1 MQTGFATIIQ
11 QLTQV
16 LYPFSTKRILQSA
29 QKKMD
34 MALIY
39 FFSFRSFVLRKLV
52 ICFPIGNIIKMSDDA
67 PKHHRTKF
75 PPLDFFIYLKNS
87 PAKSLQDLTF
97 SKTLA
102 LYFGFAFRER
112 LV

>member
-1 MQTGFATIIQ
+1 
-11 QLTQV
+11 
-16 LYPFSTKRILQSA
+16 
-29 QKKMD
+29 
-34 MALIY
+34 
-39 FFSFRSFVLRKLV
+39 
-52 ICFPIGNIIKMSDDA
+52 MSDDA